1 MAQSKSSNKSR
12 SNTGNRRTT
21 TSSNSRSSSNTRRK
35 TTNTR
40 SGSSRNSSNS
50 TSKSRTATKRPPVQS
65 AESMEPS
72 LDYFISMYKKNRIFK
87 TLIHIAVIVIIVL
100 LDLLFA
106 WNNYDRFFKIL
117 GVELILAALVAVFIL
132 FVAINDSSN
141 SNSDK

>member
-1 MAQSKSSNKSR
+1 MAQSKSSNRSR

-50 TSKSRTATKRPPVQS
+50 TSRSRTTKKPPVQS

-72 LDYFISMYKKNRIFK
+72 LDYFISMYKKSRIFK
-87 TLIHIAVIVIIVL
+87 TLIHIAAIVIIVL

-117 GVELILAALVAVFIL
+117 GVELILVALVAVFIL
-132 FVAINDSSN
+132 FFAINDSSN